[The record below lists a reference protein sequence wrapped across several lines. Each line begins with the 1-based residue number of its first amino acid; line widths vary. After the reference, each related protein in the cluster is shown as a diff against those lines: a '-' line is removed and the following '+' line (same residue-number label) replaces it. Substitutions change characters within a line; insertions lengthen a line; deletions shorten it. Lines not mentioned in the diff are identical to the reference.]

1 MRSRLFAIALF
12 IAITVSA
19 TAAPKTVAPATIPHP
34 MAMYLNGLSK
44 DGKQQVTFRSA
55 AVGTHFF
62 LEEPSGVTVY
72 KYDETV
78 GYRKETFLKG
88 ATLAKAMKKYR

>member
-12 IAITVSA
+12 IAITAEAA
-19 TAAPKTVAPATIPHP
+19 TPKTVAPPTIPHP

-55 AVGTHFF
+55 AIGTHFF

-72 KYDETV
+72 NYDETV

-88 ATLAKAMKKYR
+88 FTLTRAMKKYK